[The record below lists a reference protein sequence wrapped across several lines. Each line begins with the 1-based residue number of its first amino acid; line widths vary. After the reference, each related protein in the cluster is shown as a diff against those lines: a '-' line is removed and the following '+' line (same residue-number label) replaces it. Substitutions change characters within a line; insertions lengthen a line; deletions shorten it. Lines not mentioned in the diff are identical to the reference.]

1 MKASSQ
7 NHRTKFF
14 VGLASYC
21 RVSEAKY
28 PRGQIAQSVEQWT
41 ENPRVGSSIL
51 PLATTLFTYVLAAF
65 NNVEALRVQLMLAVC
80 FLCSF

>member
-7 NHRTKFF
+7 NHKAKFF

-51 PLATTLFTYVLAAF
+51 PLATTFITYISSGF
-65 NNVEALRVQLMLAVC
+65 NNVVALRVQLMLGLY
-80 FLCSF
+80 FLYSF